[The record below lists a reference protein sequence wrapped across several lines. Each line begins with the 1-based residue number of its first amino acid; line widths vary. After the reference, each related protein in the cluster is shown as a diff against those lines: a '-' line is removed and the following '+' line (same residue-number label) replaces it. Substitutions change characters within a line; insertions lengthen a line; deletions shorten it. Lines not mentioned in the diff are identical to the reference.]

1 MLRPKNPKPTAHV
14 PLTMFLVNRNMLIT
28 THFWKPLKM
37 VSIGFLMLELFK
49 VFLCLFVFLGY
60 HVVLKKVISASKEES
75 SFDEVILTATVKQ
88 IHFLPQ
94 KKYLNLYVSIKS
106 SFYSSKTR

>member
-1 MLRPKNPKPTAHV
+1 
-14 PLTMFLVNRNMLIT
+14 
-28 THFWKPLKM
+28 M